1 MLLLKKKKLSNQKS
15 KKKIPKS
22 ARNQNLTPN
31 CSNLA
36 YILKYNKNT
45 NAKSWDKCSK
55 TVTT

>member
-1 MLLLKKKKLSNQKS
+1 MLLLKKNIAQPKIL
-15 KKKIPKS
+15 KKIPKS

-45 NAKSWDKCSK
+45 NAKS
-55 TVTT
+55 

>member
-1 MLLLKKKKLSNQKS
+1 MLLLKKKNCPTKNL

-45 NAKSWDKCSK
+45 NAKS
-55 TVTT
+55 